1 MTSKPVNIVI
11 QTINFVV
18 ACPIKPLSTQI
29 NDGFQKVRR
38 LLIFTPAGH

>member
-11 QTINFVV
+11 QAINFVGDS
-18 ACPIKPLSTQI
+18 PIKPLSTKI

-38 LLIFTPAGH
+38 LLVFTTVGH